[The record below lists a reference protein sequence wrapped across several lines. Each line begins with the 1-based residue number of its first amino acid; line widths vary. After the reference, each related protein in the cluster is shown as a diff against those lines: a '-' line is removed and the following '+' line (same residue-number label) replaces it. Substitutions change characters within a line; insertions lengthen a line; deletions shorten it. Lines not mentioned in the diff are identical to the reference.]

1 MRVRASLTILF
12 AVLWI
17 LPAQLARSQ
26 QNPPTDAEVQSLRE
40 ALQKQQQQI
49 RDLERRLEAQEARDS
64 ATAPSG
70 ATAAA
75 APAAAAPATPPAAA
89 TPATATPPVAAAA
102 KQPLPPLLGTFGD
115 TGLRIASADSQNTLH
130 VGANLAM
137 DYRYFDDAYDQPTA
151 DTWLVRKARLVLEG
165 ELDGRYDFRFMPDF
179 GQGKTLIQDAWVAG
193 RVAPWLVLTAG
204 KFKAPVGLERLQLEQ
219 YARFI
224 EASLTA
230 DLVPYRDLG
239 ALVSGT
245 VQHGLLSYQ
254 LGVFDG
260 APDGGSTDGN
270 AIPDSNSS
278 GKFTWDGRAFTQ
290 PFVLSP
296 VELLKGLGIGV
307 AGTYANVKGT
317 ATTTTNSLLAADKT
331 PGQQAMFSYRANTSA
346 PFNNATVAHGT
357 ERRLVPQAYWYYR
370 MAYLMGE
377 YVRENQQVSRQTARV
392 LNRSATLTH
401 EAWQIQGGFYL
412 TGEPESYDG
421 NPVIHPVGH
430 GGWGAWELVAR
441 YHQLRYDPAT
451 FTGGPGSFA
460 NGTTAVQAAYARGV
474 GVNWYLTRAFRMQL
488 DFEDTTFRGGSAA
501 GSRAA
506 EKVLTAQGALIF

>member
-17 LPAQLARSQ
+17 LPWQIARSQ
-26 QNPPTDAEVQSLRE
+26 QSSPSDAEVQSLRE

-49 RDLERRLEAQEARDS
+49 RDLERRLEAQEARDFGVS
-64 ATAPSG
+64 APAATAAAP
-70 ATAAA
+70 AADLPAAA
-75 APAAAAPATPPAAA
+75 APAAAA
-89 TPATATPPVAAAA
+89 TPATAAA
-102 KQPLPPLLGTFGD
+102 KQPLPPLLGTFSD
-115 TGLRIASADSQNTLH
+115 TGLRIASADGQNALH
-130 VGANLAM
+130 LGANLAM
-137 DYRYFDDAYDQPTA
+137 DYRYFDDAYDKTSA

-193 RVAPWLVLTAG
+193 RIAPWLVLTAG

-230 DLVPYRDLG
+230 DLEPYRDLG

-245 VQHGLLSYQ
+245 VHHGLLSYQ

-270 AIPDSNSS
+270 SIPDSNSS
-278 GKFTWDGRAFTQ
+278 GKFTWDSRVFTL
-290 PFVLSP
+290 PFVLTP
-296 VELLKGLGIGV
+296 IELLKGFGLGV
-307 AGTYANVKGT
+307 AGTYANVNGT
-317 ATTTTNSLLAADKT
+317 ATATTTNSLLAADKT
-331 PGQQAMFSYRANTSA
+331 TGQQSMFSYRANTSDT
-346 PFNNATVAHGT
+346 FNNATMAHGI

-377 YVRENQQVSRQTARV
+377 YVRENQQVSRRTGIALTR
-392 LNRSATLTH
+392 RATLTH

-421 NPVIHPVGH
+421 NPVSHPVGH

-441 YHQLRYDPAT
+441 YHQLRYDPSTYA
-451 FTGGPGSFA
+451 GESASFA
-460 NGTTAVQAAYARGV
+460 NGTTAVQAAYARGI
-474 GVNWYLTRAFRMQL
+474 GLNWYLTRAFRMQL

-501 GSRAA
+501 GNRAA